1 MFYRLL
7 SFIFSNLYP
16 NGSDPKSLVMLGI
29 TFLINI
35 LVSLVMLPIT
45 IRLSGQLIMQVFKYR
60 YIVKHVATVSEDNQV
75 MTGYYQHFKAIMCII
90 LSMVGFNVFNII
102 SAVYFLVYIFK
113 SDWEEELWYRWVVE
127 GLCTAFQECIILFAV
142 SMLYQVACYFRGK
155 KFSFFTISIIILMRF
170 LYVVLTEI
178 IIQQI
183 EKFYTRIMPY
193 SVLELI
199 ILIAVMFAIIP
210 MNIYETMIRG
220 PIVFSFVRVTQ
231 REVSNYIKKFREDIN
246 MAYLDELHFTAKINA
261 GRLFNIAGW
270 GTIGVSILTT
280 MSAFLQFIAVYIIY
294 FLIAQL
300 YLPYEVY
307 LKISPNIALAEA
319 IIIPTLII
327 IQVITIL
334 PSILYIVFLVILW
347 LYFRNKTRVK
357 YSGYN
362 QNDPKILKLI
372 HEENTDNVVHYSN
385 QDAFHYTYY
394 KPKNKIILIT
404 YIVIIII
411 ASLLLS
417 GCSIPLFSEKWKE
430 TLYLRHGEY
439 YLLKGTELSDK
450 SCPDNLDSIE
460 ITSLNQQAINCS
472 EMFVGNFIQP
482 SQVHFQKIIYKTDF
496 LSSIWIPKNSTYI
509 AKEPMQLILRTEKPC
524 YSDQYLQTSSNSFGL
539 NLCNKIAIKNQTQKS
554 ADCHHINNNTQV
566 NCSIKYSGMYSI
578 EEYYNPPTLNVSQ
591 FSHRISEST
600 QVYLSESRGNN
611 FKDHDVIMFQTRGEV
626 KYPEL
631 LCKIKITCNN
641 HPVIRLFMPI
651 LILLCALVY
660 LTLSIICIHRI

>member
-1 MFYRLL
+1 MLYRIL

-16 NGSDPKSLVMLGI
+16 RGSDVKSLSILGI

-60 YIVKHVATVSEDNQV
+60 YIVKHVATMGDDNQV
-75 MTGYYQHFKAIMCII
+75 MTGYYQHFKTIMCII
-90 LSMVGFNVFNII
+90 LSMVGFNVFNLF

-113 SDWEEELWYRWVVE
+113 SDWEEELWYRLVVE

-170 LYVVLTEI
+170 LYVVLTQV

-183 EKFYTRIMPY
+183 QIFVTKQIQE
-193 SVLELI
+193 SVLGYTILI
-199 ILIAVMFAIIP
+199 IVMFAIMS
-210 MNIYETMIRG
+210 MNINETMIRG

-246 MAYLDELHFTAKINA
+246 MAYLDELHFTDKINA

-280 MSAFLQFIAVYIIY
+280 ISSLLQFIVVFIIISLTY
-294 FLIAQL
+294 SF
-300 YLPYEVY
+300 EVSLQEY
-307 LKISPNIALAEA
+307 SKNSPDIALAEA
-319 IIIPTLII
+319 IILTTLII

-362 QNDPKILKLI
+362 QNDPKILKLV

-385 QDAFHYTYY
+385 QNAFHYTYY

-404 YIVIIII
+404 YIVIIMI

-430 TLYLRHGEY
+430 TLYLRQGEN
-439 YLLKGTELSDK
+439 YLLKGTELSNR
-450 SCPDNLDSIE
+450 SCPSNLSSIE
-460 ITSLNQQAINCS
+460 ITSPYPQKINCS
-472 EMFVGNFIQP
+472 DILLGNFIQP
-482 SQVHFQKIIYKTDF
+482 SLVHFQKIIYQNDF
-496 LSSIWIPKNSTYI
+496 LRSIWIPKNSTYI
-509 AKEPMQLILRTEKPC
+509 AKEPMQLILRTEIPC
-524 YSDQYLQTSSNSFGL
+524 YFVYFLETFPNSLGL
-539 NLCNKIAIKNQTQKS
+539 NLCNKNALKNQTQKS

-566 NCSIKYSGMYSI
+566 NCSIKYSGMYSL
-578 EEYYNPPTLNVSQ
+578 EDKDNLPTLNVSQ
-591 FSHRISEST
+591 FSYRIREST

-611 FKDHDVIMFQTRGEV
+611 FKDHDVIVFQTPGEV

-641 HPVIRLFMPI
+641 HPAIRLLMPI
-651 LILLCALVY
+651 VILLCALVY